1 MFPAIAAKDGD
12 QGASQILHCH
22 VANLQRSPVPNSF
35 SAALGARGGSIRA
48 SARAGD
54 RSLNGPSA
62 LLDSTARLALEWI
75 PRRSVLLSFV
85 ILERMPPIV
94 RLKINGGC
102 AMADSHAKLMYP
114 GLAGFYENMLP
125 IAETLVRIVVGVMF
139 LMHVSGKLTSGPG
152 AVAAGVSSPQYS
164 GPMSSFSSNWSAAF
178 V

>member
-1 MFPAIAAKDGD
+1 MGAAAGHPDSQSRPVPLFLANGVLQAADGVLYLALNMVGLAFTFCFCIAGGLARPFFGFAFCLLGRAFDAILINHFTLAESCYQEKVSATGMFPAIAAKDGD

-35 SAALGARGGSIRA
+35 SAALGARGGSIRT

-85 ILERMPPIV
+85 IL
-94 RLKINGGC
+94 
-102 AMADSHAKLMYP
+102 A
-114 GLAGFYENMLP
+114 
-125 IAETLVRIVVGVMF
+125 
-139 LMHVSGKLTSGPG
+139 
-152 AVAAGVSSPQYS
+152 
-164 GPMSSFSSNWSAAF
+164 
-178 V
+178 